1 MTLLASRT
9 TPPRA
14 LIAAGG
20 TGGHVYPALAVA
32 NHLIAKGWAIDWVGT
47 ARGIESRVI
56 PAAGLRLHAL
66 AVSGLRGKHFLSRL
80 AGIPRLIWA
89 LLQSLKLLWRIKPDV
104 VLGMGGYA
112 AGPAGLAA
120 WTMGRPLVIHEQNA
134 VAGTTNR
141 WLAPLAKVLLC
152 GFANAFPDRYQ
163 AREIGNPVR
172 SDLLIAGEQTATKG
186 PSSGQPVIF
195 RLLVLGGSLGAA
207 PLNRMMPATVQQIVT
222 QIDGCALEIR
232 QQCGSR
238 NRAEAEALW
247 VDIPHAKLMLLDFI
261 DDMAEAYQWADLV
274 IARAGALTV
283 SELAVTGTPS
293 ILIPLPHAI
302 DDHQTANARMLEQ
315 SGGAILIPQNEAN
328 EVSLSQAIAQLIKA
342 PDTLS
347 QMSRAARAVAR
358 PDATEKVVQVLEEV
372 VYAG

>member
-1 MTLLASRT
+1 MTSLSTR

-32 NHLIAKGWAIDWVGT
+32 NSLSAKGWTIDWVGT

-56 PAAGLRLHAL
+56 PAAGLPLHAL
-66 AVSGLRGKHFLSRL
+66 AVSGLRGKHALARL

-89 LLQSLKLLWRIKPDV
+89 LLQSLKLLRRVKPDV

-120 WTMGRPLVIHEQNA
+120 WIMGRPLVIHEQNA

-152 GFANAFPDRYQ
+152 GFANAFPDRYT
-163 AREIGNPVR
+163 AHEIGNPVR
-172 SDLLIAGEQTATKG
+172 SDLLTVGEQFATTK
-186 PSSGQPVIF
+186 PSSGEPSVF

-207 PLNRMMPATVQQIVT
+207 PLNRMLPATVQRIAAHINDCT
-222 QIDGCALEIR
+222 LEVR

-238 NRAEAEALW
+238 NREEAEALW
-247 VDIPHAKLMLLDFI
+247 AGISFDKLTLLDFI

-274 IARAGALTV
+274 ISRAGALTV

-302 DDHQTANARMLEQ
+302 DDHQTANAKVLERA
-315 SGGAILIPQNEAN
+315 GGAILIPQIEAT
-328 EVSLSQAIAQLIKA
+328 VASLSDAIIRLISA
-342 PDTLS
+342 PDTLTS
-347 QMSRAARAVAR
+347 MSLAARAIAC
-358 PDATEKVVQVLEEV
+358 PDATEQVVRVLEEV
-372 VYAG
+372 VHAG

>member
-1 MTLLASRT
+1 MTSLSSR

-32 NHLIAKGWAIDWVGT
+32 NSLSAKGWAIDWVGT

-56 PAAGLRLHAL
+56 PAAGLPLHAL
-66 AVSGLRGKHFLSRL
+66 AVSGLRGKHVLARL

-89 LLQSLKLLWRIKPDV
+89 LLQSLKLLWRVKPDV

-152 GFANAFPDRYQ
+152 GFANAFPDRYT
-163 AREIGNPVR
+163 AHEIGNPVR
-172 SDLLIAGEQTATKG
+172 SDLLTVGEQSATTKP
-186 PSSGQPVIF
+186 PSGEPAVF

-207 PLNRMMPATVQQIVT
+207 PLNRMLPATVQRIAAH
-222 QIDGCALEIR
+222 INDYALEVR

-238 NRAEAEALW
+238 NREEAEALW
-247 VDIPHAKLMLLDFI
+247 AGISFDKLTLLDFI

-302 DDHQTANARMLEQ
+302 DDHQTANARVLERA
-315 SGGAILIPQNEAN
+315 GGAILIPQIEAT
-328 EVSLSQAIAQLIKA
+328 VASLSDAIIRLISS
-342 PDTLS
+342 PDTLTS
-347 QMSRAARAVAR
+347 MSLAARAIAR
-358 PDATEKVVQVLEEV
+358 PDATEQVVRVLEEV
-372 VYAG
+372 VHAG